1 MAYLALQVSADETV
15 HIGTEADRI
24 YLSAGFHDPEKS
36 AEQGIYRWTEPN
48 AQLVLPNWGP
58 GRIHL
63 NIQGVE
69 GGPTSRTVSIA
80 VGGSDVALVETQPG
94 QPWTL
99 QAWAVTSS
107 RAPTVTI
114 SAPQL
119 VVPGESRALGVLVKE
134 VSIYAPEARVRAW
147 FDLALLGLAS
157 VLLYACMLLWFGR
170 YLLALVCGVAVPAVL
185 GPLAVYRDTWMD
197 TVAWVAPL
205 AMSGLLLFGNRVG
218 PGPAST
224 RRRTIYVVVALS
236 AALLL
241 LTMGFLNAFDSDRM
255 YQVVGGF
262 AEYGRPSRYPSL
274 DAFTKYGFGLPLVA
288 VPFYWLGRLGTL
300 FGAAYEPVTRFAV
313 SMTNLPVLAFTC
325 WVLYRASRRF
335 SGVGVALAIAGTYL
349 LATPALNYARTF
361 FSEPVGALLL
371 LGSTLL
377 LVPHA
382 GEHAPTTRRVLYAGM
397 MLGGMVWLK
406 PAFAVFLPLPGLMVL
421 VMAALQARSFNATR
435 GEILRRVFVAGVIFS
450 VGPLIAAAGQVL
462 YNWLRF
468 APLAD
473 AWLRTGYEKE
483 PGFSTPLLVG
493 LEGLLLSPGK
503 SMFLYAPPLLLA
515 PIGMWLM
522 WRGGA
527 YPGRVAVGLIV
538 AHTVMG
544 LIFNATWW
552 AWTGNFA
559 WGPRLVMPL
568 FPLLAWPLASVGEF
582 ALAKGRT
589 LLSPRSALLGAW
601 GVLAVMGT
609 VVSIPGAL
617 VDFQVYYRLHGLILA
632 GDPGEEFTIYDP
644 SQSPLLEEPRYLLD
658 GLTAAIHRPS
668 LVNVGLPGVWDVLVP
683 GVLVLAAVGLLWLA
697 RGLTLNGEKLV
708 GSG

>member
-1 MAYLALQVSADETV
+1 MGLHIVALVAVGVVLLGMAYLAFRVSADETV
-15 HIGTEADRI
+15 RIGTEADRI
-24 YLSAGFHDPEKS
+24 YTAAGFHDPEKS
-36 AEQGIYRWTEPN
+36 AEQGIYRWIEPD
-48 AQLVLPNWGP
+48 ARFVLPNWGP
-58 GRIHL
+58 GRVHVTVH
-63 NIQGVE
+63 GVE
-69 GGPTSRTVSIA
+69 GGPSPRTVTLSD
-80 VGGSDVALVETQPG
+80 GGSDLALVETQPG

-99 QAWAVTSS
+99 QAWVPTSS
-107 RAPTVTI
+107 RAPTVTL

-119 VVPGESRALGVLVKE
+119 VVPGDNRVLGTLVKE
-134 VSIYAPEARVRAW
+134 ISIYAPDARLRAW
-147 FDLALLGLAS
+147 VALGLLGVAS

-170 YLLALVCGVAVPAVL
+170 YLLALACGVALPAVF
-185 GPLAVYRDTWMD
+185 GPLTAYRDPWMD
-197 TVAWVAPL
+197 AVAWVAPL
-205 AMSGLLLFGNRVG
+205 ALGGLLLLGGRAG
-218 PGPAST
+218 PGRAPT
-224 RRRTIYVVVALS
+224 RRRTLYVVAALS

-241 LTMGFLNAFDSDRM
+241 LAMGFLNAFDSDRM

-288 VPFYWLGRLGTL
+288 VPFYWLGKLGTL

-313 SMTNLPVLAFTC
+313 SMTNLPLLAVTC

-335 SGVGVALAIAGTYL
+335 AGLGVALAVAGTYL
-349 LATPALNYARTF
+349 LSTPALNYARTF

-382 GEHAPTTRRVLYAGM
+382 EERAPTPRRVLVAGM
-397 MLGGMVWLK
+397 LLGGMVWLK
-406 PAFAVFLPLPGLMVL
+406 PAFAVFLPLPGVL
-421 VMAALQARSFNATR
+421 VLLMTALHARTDGVAH
-435 GEILRRVFVAGVIFS
+435 GEMLRRVFVAGAVFS
-450 VGPLIAAAGQVL
+450 VGPVIAGLGQVL

-473 AWLRTGYEKE
+473 AWLRTGYERE

-515 PIGMWLM
+515 PLGMWLM
-522 WRGGA
+522 WRRGA
-527 YPGRVAVGLIV
+527 YPGRIAVALIA
-538 AHTVMG
+538 AHTFMG
-544 LIFNATWW
+544 LVFNATWW

-559 WGPRLVMPL
+559 WGPRLIMPL

-582 ALAKGRT
+582 ALAKSRT

-601 GVLAVMGT
+601 GVLAVLGA

-617 VDFQVYYRLHGLILA
+617 VD
-632 GDPGEEFTIYDP
+632 
-644 SQSPLLEEPRYLLD
+644 
-658 GLTAAIHRPS
+658 
-668 LVNVGLPGVWDVLVP
+668 
-683 GVLVLAAVGLLWLA
+683 
-697 RGLTLNGEKLV
+697 
-708 GSG
+708 